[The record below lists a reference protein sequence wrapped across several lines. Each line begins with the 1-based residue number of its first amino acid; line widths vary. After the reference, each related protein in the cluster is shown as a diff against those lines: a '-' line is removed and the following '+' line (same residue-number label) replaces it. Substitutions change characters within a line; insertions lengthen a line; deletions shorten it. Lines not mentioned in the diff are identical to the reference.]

1 MQTSSRCHYT
11 VPPEVTQW
19 LPNLPRPCIWLQAV
33 RYEHTVLWQV
43 VKVTVKTKIPPT
55 TPNEAVP
62 PVENY
67 DWRHKQILTPIS
79 SNKRTSSVLQ
89 KSLLEH
95 CSIFWELPATPL
107 LSFVLFHSFVLYG
120 CATWSLTERKFQEE
134 LAQLRRDDVG
144 GNWGRRH
151 NRKLHDLHTSPNI
164 VRLIKTGRKRW
175 VGNVARIV

>member
-67 DWRHKQILTPIS
+67 D
-79 SNKRTSSVLQ
+79 
-89 KSLLEH
+89 
-95 CSIFWELPATPL
+95 
-107 LSFVLFHSFVLYG
+107 
-120 CATWSLTERKFQEE
+120 
-134 LAQLRRDDVG
+134 
-144 GNWGRRH
+144 
-151 NRKLHDLHTSPNI
+151 
-164 VRLIKTGRKRW
+164 
-175 VGNVARIV
+175 